1 MLKGWVLRL
10 WDVQLCMRFTRYLP
24 LELSI
29 CITFFIHIS
38 SDQKLSL
45 LLQNQFATWNLHA
58 VLPYWNLHHKYI
70 YWFLWKSNLAQQK
83 KEYLIRLNPNC
94 YKVLLHQ
101 EFQEWLTKVLE
112 RSYVNSQEKEIALA
126 SCWKGNKKKRM
137 A

>member
-1 MLKGWVLRL
+1 MQKGWVLRL

-24 LELSI
+24 LELLI
-29 CITFFIHIS
+29 CNTFFIHIS

-45 LLQNQFATWNLHA
+45 LLQNQFATCNLHA

-83 KEYLIRLNPNC
+83 KEHLIRLNPNC

>member
-1 MLKGWVLRL
+1 MQKGWVLRL

-24 LELSI
+24 LELLI
-29 CITFFIHIS
+29 CNTFFIHIS

-45 LLQNQFATWNLHA
+45 LLQNQFACGVALLKFTSQIH
-58 VLPYWNLHHKYI
+58 

-83 KEYLIRLNPNC
+83 KEHLIRLNPNC

-126 SCWKGNKKKRM
+126 SCCKGNKKKRM